1 MAVCSWEDCAQ
12 RLPAL
17 GPWSA
22 GSLLGT
28 PECMF
33 CPPRPVLSPESR
45 P

>member
-1 MAVCSWEDCAQ
+1 MAVCSREDCAQ

-22 GSLLGT
+22 GSPLET
-28 PECMF
+28 PECVL
-33 CPPRPVLSPESR
+33 CPPRPVLSPESM